1 METAWA
7 TLQEA
12 FTDQI
17 SGKNLSI
24 FAMSIRGVFIFVVW
38 LVIVRVADR
47 RVLGRY
53 SAFDVVL
60 SVMIG
65 AVLGRPING
74 GAPLW
79 GTLAAV
85 AALVAVHWM
94 LAFASHRWRG
104 FVRLIKGD
112 PHTLVLEG
120 RLCRDQ
126 MRKDLLTENDL
137 KEMLRLRAR
146 LAEPSEARLVI
157 LERNGQISAIPLARK
172 LQVVDVAVESDV
184 QTVRLEFAGGA

>member
-1 METAWA
+1 METVWA

-104 FVRLIKGD
+104 FGRLIKGD
-112 PHTLVLEG
+112 PHTLVSEG

-172 LQVVDVAVESDV
+172 FQVVDVAVESDV

>member
-1 METAWA
+1 
-7 TLQEA
+7 
-12 FTDQI
+12 
-17 SGKNLSI
+17 
-24 FAMSIRGVFIFVVW
+24 
-38 LVIVRVADR
+38 
-47 RVLGRY
+47 
-53 SAFDVVL
+53 
-60 SVMIG
+60 MIG

-104 FVRLIKGD
+104 FGRLIKGD